1 MKINIS
7 FNRTCGVSWYQWT
20 CFVKEYNLLCSIK
33 WTIIFMTALSIITL
47 MILYRWLWKTWSI
60 RSTWRN
66 PRKLRGSSPQRSDS
80 FIHSFIH
87 PFIFLFIYSFIHW
100 VSQYFSPFFWFAC
113 LFYFQLFY
121 FSYMYM
127 FVRMILRTLCL
138 FTLYLLKKKWSF
150 SILLH
155 VHKAYH
161 LSWTILVLLV
171 AFSLKRQAWWVICPV
186 WTGPGRD

>member
-7 FNRTCGVSWYQWT
+7 LNCTCGVSWYQWT

-47 MILYRWLWKTWSI
+47 MFLYRWLWKTWSI

-66 PRKLRGSSPQRSDS
+66 PRKLRGSLPQRSDS

-87 PFIFLFIYSFIHW
+87 SFSCSFIH
-100 VSQYFSPFFWFAC
+100 SSTESFSISVHSFDLHVCFIFN
-113 LFYFQLFY
+113 FFY

-127 FVRMILRTLCL
+127 FIRMILRTLCL
-138 FTLYLLKKKWSF
+138 FTLYLLKKNDPFQYCYMYIRLTSISF
-150 SILLH
+150 YDYSCFTC
-155 VHKAYH
+155 
-161 LSWTILVLLV
+161 S
-171 AFSLKRQAWWVICPV
+171 FQP
-186 WTGPGRD
+186 

>member
-1 MKINIS
+1 MTLENMEYQKHLEESQKAQRELTTEVWFIHSSIHS
-7 FNRTCGVSWYQWT
+7 FSC
-20 CFVKEYNLLCSIK
+20 
-33 WTIIFMTALSIITL
+33 
-47 MILYRWLWKTWSI
+47 
-60 RSTWRN
+60 
-66 PRKLRGSSPQRSDS
+66 S
-80 FIHSFIH
+80 FIHSSTESFSISVH
-87 PFIFLFIYSFIHW
+87 SFDLHVCFIFNF
-100 VSQYFSPFFWFAC
+100 
-113 LFYFQLFY
+113 FY

-127 FVRMILRTLCL
+127 FIRMILRTLCL

-186 WTGPGRD
+186 WTGTGRDSRTPS

>member
-7 FNRTCGVSWYQWT
+7 LNRTCGVSWYQWT

-47 MILYRWLWKTWSI
+47 MFLYRWLWKTWSI

-87 PFIFLFIYSFIHW
+87 FLVHLFIHPLSLS
-100 VSQYFSPFFWFAC
+100 V
-113 LFYFQLFY
+113 FQSILLIC
-121 FSYMYM
+121 M
-127 FVRMILRTLCL
+127 FVL
-138 FTLYLLKKKWSF
+138 FSTVLF
-150 SILLH
+150 LLH
-155 VHKAYH
+155 VHVCKNDSKNSLLIHFIPFEKKNDPFQYCYMYIR
-161 LSWTILVLLV
+161 LTIFLELFL
-171 AFSLKRQAWWVICPV
+171 FYL
-186 WTGPGRD
+186 

>member
-7 FNRTCGVSWYQWT
+7 LNRTCSVSWYQWT

-47 MILYRWLWKTWSI
+47 MFLYRWLWKTWSI

-80 FIHSFIH
+80 FIHSFI
-87 PFIFLFIYSFIHW
+87 FLFIYSFIHW
-100 VSQYFSPFFWFAC
+100 VFQYFSPFFWFAC
-113 LFYFQLFY
+113 LFYFQFFLF
-121 FSYMYM
+121 
-127 FVRMILRTLCL
+127 
-138 FTLYLLKKKWSF
+138 LLHVHVYKNDSENSLLIHFIPFEKKWSF

-155 VHKAYH
+155 VHKAYQYIF
-161 LSWTILVLLV
+161 LWLFLFYL
-171 AFSLKRQAWWVICPV
+171 
-186 WTGPGRD
+186 

>member
-7 FNRTCGVSWYQWT
+7 LNRTCSVSWYQWT

-47 MILYRWLWKTWSI
+47 MFLYRWLWKTWSI

-87 PFIFLFIYSFIHW
+87 SFSCSFIH
-100 VSQYFSPFFWFAC
+100 SSTESFSISVHSFDLHVCFIFNFFLFLLHVHVYKNDSENSLLIHFIPFE
-113 LFYFQLFY
+113 
-121 FSYMYM
+121 
-127 FVRMILRTLCL
+127 
-138 FTLYLLKKKWSF
+138 KKWSF

-155 VHKAYH
+155 VHKAYQYIF
-161 LSWTILVLLV
+161 LWLFLFYL
-171 AFSLKRQAWWVICPV
+171 
-186 WTGPGRD
+186 

>member
-7 FNRTCGVSWYQWT
+7 LNRTCGVSWYQWT

-47 MILYRWLWKTWSI
+47 MFLYRWLWKTWSI

-66 PRKLRGSSPQRSDS
+66 PRELRGSSPQRSDS

-100 VSQYFSPFFWFAC
+100 VFQYFSPFFWFAC

-138 FTLYLLKKKWSF
+138 FTLYLLKKEWSF

-161 LSWTILVLLV
+161 LS
-171 AFSLKRQAWWVICPV
+171 
-186 WTGPGRD
+186 

>member
-7 FNRTCGVSWYQWT
+7 LNRTCSVSWYQWT
-20 CFVKEYNLLCSIK
+20 CFVKQYNLLCSIK

-47 MILYRWLWKTWSI
+47 MFLYRWLWKTWSI

-87 PFIFLFIYSFIHW
+87 SFSCLFIHSSTESFSISVHSFDLHVCFIFNF
-100 VSQYFSPFFWFAC
+100 
-113 LFYFQLFY
+113 FY

-127 FVRMILRTLCL
+127 FIRMILRTLCL
-138 FTLYLLKKKWSF
+138 FTLYLLKKNDPFQYCYKYIRLTSISF
-150 SILLH
+150 LNYSCFTC
-155 VHKAYH
+155 
-161 LSWTILVLLV
+161 S
-171 AFSLKRQAWWVICPV
+171 FQP
-186 WTGPGRD
+186 

>member
-1 MKINIS
+1 MTLENME
-7 FNRTCGVSWYQWT
+7 YQ
-20 CFVKEYNLLCSIK
+20 KHLEESQK
-33 WTIIFMTALSIITL
+33 A
-47 MILYRWLWKTWSI
+47 
-60 RSTWRN
+60 
-66 PRKLRGSSPQRSDS
+66 QRELTTEVW

-100 VSQYFSPFFWFAC
+100 VFQYFSPFFWFAC

-121 FSYMYM
+121 FFYMYM

-186 WTGPGRD
+186 WTGPGRDSRTPS